1 MYEEKK
7 IEEMPVVFMMDRF
20 GYSKTIDMAAYERNK
35 EAVHNENKY
44 IIQCMNTGR
53 ICVFTNTGRMH
64 MIRVMDVPFG
74 KFRDKGT
81 PIDNLCN
88 YDSKIERM
96 VYVEDLAK
104 LLTQK
109 LVFGTKNAFFKI
121 VDGSEF
127 NVSKRTIAATKL
139 NDDDELIGIAPAEDI
154 SHIVIQSHGG
164 YFLKFSVT
172 DIPEK
177 KKGAVGVRGMSWQ
190 TVTSGKHS
198 IFSKTVLSR

>member
-104 LLTQK
+104 LLTQM
-109 LVFGTKNAFFKI
+109 L
-121 VDGSEF
+121 
-127 NVSKRTIAATKL
+127 TI
-139 NDDDELIGIAPAEDI
+139 
-154 SHIVIQSHGG
+154 
-164 YFLKFSVT
+164 
-172 DIPEK
+172 
-177 KKGAVGVRGMSWQ
+177 
-190 TVTSGKHS
+190 
-198 IFSKTVLSR
+198 